1 MIQLMITIMV
11 VIMKVMTMMMMMM
24 MMTHQHRGSTEH
36 CIQDLQNELM
46 IDDVDND
53 NDDKVD

>member
-1 MIQLMITIMV
+1 MTVYAIQ
-11 VIMKVMTMMMMMM
+11 MMM